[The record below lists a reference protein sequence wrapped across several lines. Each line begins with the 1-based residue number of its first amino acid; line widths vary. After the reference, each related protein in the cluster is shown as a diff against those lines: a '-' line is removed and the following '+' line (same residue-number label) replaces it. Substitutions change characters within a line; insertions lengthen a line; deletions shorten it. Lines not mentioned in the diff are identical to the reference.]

1 MDNINLNEVDFD
13 SDLEEDDY
21 FEEDTELEYP
31 CCIIS
36 GVTNKYEVEL
46 LKNFECDPVASIPL
60 YINFE
65 DEILLLGKIEISSD
79 YFLRLL
85 AFEGDIK
92 YDLEIFNSPSESF
105 KIDIHNPDD
114 MIKCIRL

>member
-1 MDNINLNEVDFD
+1 MDDVNLNEIDFEDELEDDDFD
-13 SDLEEDDY
+13 EEDVID
-21 FEEDTELEYP
+21 YP
-31 CCIIS
+31 CCIIT

-60 YINFE
+60 YIRFE

-85 AFEGDIK
+85 AFEGEIR
-92 YDLEIFNSPSESF
+92 YDLEVFSSPSQSF

-114 MIKCIRL
+114 MVKCIKL